1 MAKNEKQKTDTQP
14 AKKKKKNIVWRI
26 LKWVICTVVLLIL
39 LAAGGIYYYYNYGGW
54 KSIVRDLVHTYGSAA
69 TGTNVDI
76 GAIHLALSDGNGSIG
91 NITVGNPKDYTQSH
105 IIKLG
110 NIAVKVNKDSIV
122 RVIKNATDKSIKN
135 ETIVIDEVRIDKPEV
150 TYELM
155 NFTKNNVD
163 DLTANLNKNSA
174 SAQKAPEPKD
184 PNAKNYNLAIK
195 KVVITDGSATVA
207 ANLLGVSQSLT
218 LPLPTITVNNLG
230 TEKQGI
236 SIESGLIRIFQ
247 EILKSTTNV
256 VSKADLSSILGGV
269 GDLAGAAV
277 DTAGQAAGAVVGGA
291 GKAAG
296 AAVEGAG
303 AAVDGVTSGVKGI
316 ADGVGGL
323 FK

>member
-1 MAKNEKQKTDTQP
+1 MVKNEKQKTENQT
-14 AKKKKKNIVWRI
+14 AKKKKKNLFFRI
-26 LKWVICTVVLLIL
+26 LKWIICAVVLLIL

-54 KSIVRDLVHTYGSAA
+54 KSVVRDLVHTYGSAA

-76 GAIHLALSDGNGSIG
+76 GGIHLALSDGHGSIG
-91 NITVGNPKDYTQSH
+91 NITVGNPKDYTQNH

-110 NIAVKVNKDSIV
+110 NIAVNVNKDSIV
-122 RVIKNATDKSIKN
+122 RVIKNATDKNIKN

-155 NFTKNNVD
+155 NLSKNNVD
-163 DLTANLNKNSA
+163 DMMANLNKNSA
-174 SAQKAPEPKD
+174 SAQKAPAPKD
-184 PNAKNYNLAIK
+184 PNAKTYNVAIK

-207 ANLLGVSQSLT
+207 ASLLGASQSLT
-218 LPLPTITVNNLG
+218 LNLPTITINNVG
-230 TEKQGI
+230 SERQGI
-236 SIESGLIRIFQ
+236 TIESGLIRIFQ
-247 EILKSTTNV
+247 EILKATTNV

-277 DTAGQAAGAVVGGA
+277 DTAGKAAGAVVDGA
-291 GKAAG
+291 GQA
-296 AAVEGAG
+296 AG

-316 ADGVGGL
+316 TEGVGGL